1 MATAP
6 STTVLKAFRI
16 LDLLRDRPQVGVAE
30 CARLLGLARPSAH
43 RLLVSLTAA
52 GALERTG
59 SGQYQLAL
67 RIFEL
72 GAQVPFRRA
81 LYDQAHAPLQELVST
96 THIPADLGVRDQIE
110 VLQLLNISH
119 DAERAHTRA
128 GGRNPLYVTALGK
141 MLLADAPVPVVQQI
155 LTGDLHPC
163 TPYTVTSPPQ
173 LATQLDAIRR
183 CGFAYE
189 MEERQLGL
197 VGLATAIHDRDGRVL
212 AAISLSARS
221 ERYRHRLETLRQP
234 LRRAADAIER
244 NIRTLPRSVV
254 ART

>member
-6 STTVLKAFRI
+6 STTVLKAFRV
-16 LDLLRDRPQVGVAE
+16 LDLLRDRRQVGVAE

-52 GALERTG
+52 GALERTE

-67 RIFEL
+67 RMFEL
-72 GAQVPFRRA
+72 GAQAPFRRS
-81 LYDQAHAPLQELVST
+81 LYDQAHAPLQELVSA
-96 THIPADLGVRDQIE
+96 THLPADLGVRDQTE
-110 VLQLLNISH
+110 VLHLLKISH

-128 GGRNPLYVTALGK
+128 GGRNRLYATAMGK
-141 MLLADAPVPVVQQI
+141 MLLADAPVRVIEQV
-155 LTGDLHPC
+155 LTGQLHPY
-163 TPYTVTSPPQ
+163 TPYTVTAPAQ
-173 LATQLDAIRR
+173 LAAQVEMVRR
-183 CGFAYE
+183 SGFAYE
-189 MEERQLGL
+189 MEERQIGL

-212 AAISLSARS
+212 AAISVSGRS
-221 ERYRHRLETLRQP
+221 ERYRPRIETLRQP

-244 NIRTLPRSVV
+244 NIRSLPRSVV